1 VAAELL
7 KHYPQVQADLVEAV
21 QEDITHLVLDLMQV
35 QRTLAAVAVELTVA
49 LVEMVALE
57 SLL

>member
-7 KHYPQVQADLVEAV
+7 NHNLRAQADLVAAV
-21 QEDITHLVLDLMQV
+21 QEDFTHLVLDLMQV
-35 QRTLAAVAVELTVA
+35 QQIQAAVAVELTVA
-49 LVEMVALE
+49 LVEMVDLE